1 MKLYSQGW
9 LMITLLGR
17 STGCRIVIRPPPVLP
32 KPSLPSPPA
41 PASPSCQCGTS
52 TSPLERVRIV
62 GGEPA
67 DKHQFPWQV
76 TPHISHLA
84 NIVSPSSLYCQAALT
99 YKLTSRPFCGGSL
112 LTSTTVLTA
121 AHCQTLLLLF
131 RVVLAEHDVTAAD
144 GELVLPPLQW
154 TSHPQ
159 YDERQELNNSC
170 SLV

>member
-1 MKLYSQGW
+1 MKVYRQGW
-9 LMITLLGR
+9 LMLTLLGR
-17 STGCRIVIRPPPVLP
+17 SSGCSIVIRPPPVLP

-41 PASPSCQCGTS
+41 PAIPSCQCGTS
-52 TSPLERVRIV
+52 SSPLERVRIV

-67 DKHQFPWQV
+67 NKHQFPWQV
-76 TPHISHLA
+76 TPHS
-84 NIVSPSSLYCQAALT
+84 SPSQYSVPALYCQAALT

-144 GELVLPPLQW
+144 GEVALTPLQW

-159 YDERQELNNSC
+159 YDERQETLNNTS
-170 SLV
+170 VV